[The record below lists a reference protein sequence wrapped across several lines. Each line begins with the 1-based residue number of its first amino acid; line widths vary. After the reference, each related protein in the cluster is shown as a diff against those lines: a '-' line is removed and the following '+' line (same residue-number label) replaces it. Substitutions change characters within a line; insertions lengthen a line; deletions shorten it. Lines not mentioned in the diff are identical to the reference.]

1 MDINKWGYIN
11 PKLPKQ
17 QQNSRLALS
26 CNVRIDSSCEMIRDV
41 ARGWLNDFPK
51 MIRVVCSLALLSL
64 LGPCLVQGRVPN
76 RSEGPPR
83 HITAG
88 HRYWANGLGAEHY
101 KPMAVHRSQRWPNPR
116 RSQRIKKLSPRSWT
130 RMTNMMRHRKLSAT
144 CGKKT
149 GCKYAKKAD
158 ASGGGVDAWGCYD
171 ETKLSCWG
179 TTNLAW

>member
-51 MIRVVCSLALLSL
+51 MIRVVCFLALLSL
-64 LGPCLVQGRVPN
+64 LGPLPGAGRVPN

-83 HITAG
+83 HITA
-88 HRYWANGLGAEHY
+88 AD
-101 KPMAVHRSQRWPNPR
+101 
-116 RSQRIKKLSPRSWT
+116 
-130 RMTNMMRHRKLSAT
+130 
-144 CGKKT
+144 
-149 GCKYAKKAD
+149 GCPQEPELTEPEKVTEDK
-158 ASGGGVDAWGCYD
+158 
-171 ETKLSCWG
+171 ETKPEVLDKDDEHDAPPEVECDLWHEDRVLREKG
-179 TTNLAW
+179 